1 MSNKSEATIGDK
13 IVLYKNGLPFK
24 TVTIVQRKLHMNG
37 LQELFVDTIDEDGE
51 YGNTYPLYRTVSELL
66 ESYREYWDR
75 DFMILRDEKTR
86 LQLNVGDKV
95 LRKEDNQ
102 EYIILYIGHMRDTRR
117 AKNEYYLILE
127 DAEHKT
133 NKSICIYSFDINADF
148 ELVEDKDETKT
159 KIESLPNMEFISAS
173 GKILKCDMNQRNI
186 MEMYNKINEIV
197 EYINKEK

>member
-1 MSNKSEATIGDK
+1 MSNKLEATIGDK

-37 LQELFVDTIDEDGE
+37 LQEIFVDTIDEDGE
-51 YGNTYPLYRTVSELL
+51 YGNTYPLYRTVAELL
-66 ESYREYWDR
+66 ESYQEDWDR
-75 DFMILRDEKTR
+75 GFMILRDEKTR

-127 DAEHKT
+127 DAKHKT
-133 NKSICIYSFDINADF
+133 NKSTCIYSFDINADF
-148 ELVEDKDETKT
+148 ELIKDKITN
-159 KIESLPNMEFISAS
+159 KIEPLPNMEFISAS
-173 GKILKCDMNQRNI
+173 GKILKCDINQRNI
-186 MEMYNKINEIV
+186 STMYDKRNELV

>member
-1 MSNKSEATIGDK
+1 MSNKLEATIGDK

-24 TVTIVQRKLHMNG
+24 MVTIVQRKLHMNG
-37 LQELFVDTIDEDGE
+37 LQEIFVDTIDEDGE
-51 YGNTYPLYRTVSELL
+51 YGNTYPLYRTVAELL
-66 ESYREYWDR
+66 ESYQEDWDR
-75 DFMILRDEKTR
+75 AFMILRNEKQR

-127 DAEHKT
+127 DVKHKT
-133 NKSICIYSFDINADF
+133 NKSTCIYSFDINADF
-148 ELVEDKDETKT
+148 ELVKDDIKNKVEPPPY
-159 KIESLPNMEFISAS
+159 LEFISAS
-173 GKILKCDMNQRNI
+173 GKILKCDMNQRNV

-197 EYINKEK
+197 DYINKEK

>member
-1 MSNKSEATIGDK
+1 MSNKLEATIGDK
-13 IVLYKNGLPFK
+13 LVLYKGGIPFK

-37 LQELFVDTIDEDGE
+37 LQEIFVDTIDEDGE
-51 YGNTYPLYRTVSELL
+51 YGNTSPLYRTVAELI

-75 DFMILRDEKTR
+75 DFMILRNENTR

-127 DAEHKT
+127 DAKHKT
-133 NKSICIYSFDINADF
+133 NKSTCIYSFDINADF
-148 ELVEDKDETKT
+148 ELVKDDIKN
-159 KIESLPNMEFISAS
+159 KIEPLQNMEFISAS
-173 GKILKCDMNQRNI
+173 GKILKCDMNQRNV
-186 MEMYNKINEIV
+186 MEMYEKINEIV
-197 EYINKEK
+197 DYINKEK